1 MAVGDKFDRKLKITP
16 SQITEGVTSIH
27 ETSTPADL
35 TIGAIIDGQYL
46 KRDGTTVV
54 SAAVTSG
61 ISTGKSIAMAIV
73 FS

>member
-1 MAVGDKFDRKLKITP
+1 MAAGDKFDRKLKITP
-16 SQITEGVTSIH
+16 SQITTGVTSIH

-35 TIGAIIDGQYL
+35 TVGAITNGQYL
-46 KRDGTTVV
+46 KRDGTTIV

-61 ISTGKSIAMAIV
+61 ISTGKAIAMSIV